1 VQEAQCV
8 TSFPSAE
15 SLEPLSK
22 AQIKKME
29 QAKFKEEE
37 KLKKLAAG
45 KGGQEMKDAV
55 KKPAAQ

>member
-1 VQEAQCV
+1 M